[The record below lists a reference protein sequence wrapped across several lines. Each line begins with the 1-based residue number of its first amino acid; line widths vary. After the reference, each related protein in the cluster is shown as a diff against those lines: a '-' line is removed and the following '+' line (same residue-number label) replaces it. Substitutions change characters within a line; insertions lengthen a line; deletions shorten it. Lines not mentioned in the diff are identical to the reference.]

1 MPLGKTYDPRGVE
14 SKWSER
20 WRRERL
26 FEADPAKG
34 GRVFSM
40 VIPPPNVT
48 GSLHMGHALNNTLQ
62 DALCRFHRMDGANTL
77 WVPGTDHAG
86 IATQNVVERC
96 LLEEGKDRHALGRE
110 RFVERVWEWKRQ
122 AGGAIVNQLVRLGVS
137 CDWSR
142 ERFTMDEGLSRAVRE
157 VFVRLYEEGLIYR
170 DRYLINWCPRCRTAL
185 SDLEVEH
192 EETDGFLYHL
202 RYPLAD
208 STGVIEVATT
218 RPETMLGDT
227 AVAVHPE
234 DERYTSL
241 VGQALVLP
249 ALGRRIPIIADDY
262 VDREFGSGAVKI
274 TPGHDFNDFE
284 IGLRHGLDMI
294 SVMDEGAV
302 MNDNAGPYAGLTRE
316 QCRERMVEDFEEDG
330 VLARIEPHRLA
341 VGKCYRCRT
350 VVEPMLSVQW
360 FVRVRPLAEQ
370 AIEAVRSG
378 RTRFVPQHWEKT
390 YFAWMENIRDWCISR
405 QLWWGHRIPAWYCTG
420 CGETV
425 VSRTDPAACPKCQAA
440 LTRDPDV
447 LDTWFSSALWPF
459 STLGW
464 PDRTADLETYY
475 PTSVLVTGFDIIF
488 FWVARMMMMGLK
500 FMGEVPFRDVYVHAL
515 VRDEAGQKMSK
526 SRGNVIDPLAVMDRY
541 GTDAFRFTLAA
552 FAAMGR
558 DIRLAEDRIEGY
570 RNFMNK
576 LWNAARYVLL
586 QLEGRKV
593 DCEIAEGE
601 ELTLPQRWILSR
613 VSALTAAVRE
623 AFAGYRF
630 NEIAS
635 LLYEFTWHEFCD
647 WYLEISKLEICGP
660 RPDVARE
667 VLAVVLE
674 RLLRLLHPLI
684 PFITEEIWQSL
695 PHPGGSPR
703 YLALAPYPHP
713 EPSWRDDQAER
724 AMERVMEVIRGVRN
738 VRAEMN
744 IPPAQRLDL
753 VFRTDSEETARLL
766 LEHAELVRA
775 LARVGQV
782 RRVQGSERIA
792 GSATLALSGLEINL
806 PLAGVVDFA
815 GERER
820 LRRELAKLSAE
831 LDRVDRKLADRH
843 FLTRA
848 PEEVVSKEEAKREE
862 LLQKRA
868 LVVRGLELLAEAA
881 GE

>member
-192 EETDGFLYHL
+192 EETEGFLYHL

-234 DERYTSL
+234 DERYRSL
-241 VGQALVLP
+241 VGQTVVLP
-249 ALGRRIPIIADDY
+249 ALGRRIPIIVDRY

-316 QCRERMVEDFEEDG
+316 QCRQRIVEDFREEG
-330 VLARIEPHRLA
+330 VLARVEPHRLA

-425 VSRTDPAACPKCQAA
+425 VSRSDPAACPECEAP

-500 FMGEVPFRDVYVHAL
+500 FMGDVPFREVYVHAL

-593 DCEIAEGE
+593 DCEIAARE

-623 AFAGYRF
+623 GFAGYRF

-660 RPDVARE
+660 GADVARE

-674 RLLRLLHPLI
+674 RVLRLLHPLV

-695 PHPGGSPR
+695 PHPSGSPR
-703 YLALAPYPHP
+703 YLALAQYPRP
-713 EPSWRDDQAER
+713 EPHWRDGQAEA
-724 AMERVMEVIRGVRN
+724 AMEGIMEVIRGVRN
-738 VRAEMN
+738 LRAEMN

-753 VFRTDSEETARLL
+753 VFRTDSGEMAELL
-766 LEHAELVRA
+766 LEHADLVQA
-775 LARVGQV
+775 LARVGEIKRAQE
-782 RRVQGSERIA
+782 GERIA
-792 GSATLALSGLEINL
+792 GSATLALSGLQINI
-806 PLAGVVDFA
+806 PLAGVVDLA

-831 LDRVDRKLADRH
+831 LDRVDRKLADRR
-843 FLTRA
+843 FLARA
-848 PEEVVSKEEAKREE
+848 PQEVVSKEEGKREE

-868 LVVRGLELLAEAA
+868 LLVRGLGLLAEAA